1 MWYRKLIVFIFFLI
15 CLSGCGSKDI
25 TRKNDKGQKILVKFN
40 SEKDL
45 DLLDKI
51 SSYTEEVTNAYLYI
65 EGDTTDDEDYKITLT
80 KDKNYSQVIYL
91 PEGNYSFEANIFS
104 GYDNETSLSVSNFAI
119 TKTNVLDEIVI
130 SINEDI
136 VDRYLNETKI
146 GDEIMNAD
154 VNSGKVQYKGEVF
167 TLPSNSLLRKV
178 LNKELNSLNL
188 EPYEIYEKYNYKIYN
203 NSNEKKNI
211 LDCVLVGIET
221 SNENFVF
228 PKGINTFKTASYVK
242 QQVDMTNQ
250 LFGLPILLDKSLKF
264 YAPTFNCEVAGLD
277 EKTEYKIEL
286 NATDKGS
293 ITRIFYEHW

>member
-1 MWYRKLIVFIFFLI
+1 MRYRKLIVFIFFLI

-25 TRKNDKGQKILVKFN
+25 TRKNDKAQKILVKFN
-40 SEKDL
+40 GENDL
-45 DLLDKI
+45 GLLDKI
-51 SSYTEEVTNAYLYI
+51 SSYTEEVTDVYLYI
-65 EGDTTDDEDYKITLT
+65 EGDTTDDEDYKVTLT

-91 PEGNYSFEANIFS
+91 PEGNYSFESNIFS
-104 GYDNETSLSVSNFAI
+104 SYDNETSLSVSSFAI

-130 SINEDI
+130 SINEN
-136 VDRYLNETKI
+136 VVNRYLSEITI

-154 VNSGKVQYKGEVF
+154 VNSGKVQYKGEIF

-178 LNKELNSLNL
+178 LNKELHTLNL

-228 PKGINTFKTASYVK
+228 PKGISTFKTAPYVK
-242 QQVDMTNQ
+242 PQVDMANR
-250 LFGLPILLDKSLKF
+250 LFGLPILLDNSLKF
-264 YAPTFNCEVAGLD
+264 YASTLDYEVAGLD

-286 NATDKGS
+286 NATGEGS
-293 ITRIFYEHW
+293 IAKISYEHW